1 MTENNYDEYQLSVR
15 YKTASVSLALTF
27 VLLFINSFIADYY
40 VWGESVVQVVVIMS
54 IVFGYYLTVTISKGA
69 FLCLDGSYR
78 KMMFI
83 YFGIAL
89 LNVVVVIT
97 GCILD
102 GVDHFVSNGI
112 LDHSSC
118 NLFMGILSLYAGV
131 LQWIYLRKEKSNVQ

>member
-1 MTENNYDEYQLSVR
+1 MIENNYDEYQLSVR
-15 YKTASVSLALTF
+15 YKTASISLALTF
-27 VLLFINSFIADYY
+27 ILLFINSFITDYY
-40 VWGESVVQVVVIMS
+40 VWGESVVQVVVVMS

-69 FLCLDGSYR
+69 FLSLDGSYR

-89 LNVVVVIT
+89 LNIIVVIM

-102 GVDHFVSNGI
+102 GIEHFISNGI

-118 NLFMGILSLYAGV
+118 NVFIGLVMLYAGA
-131 LQWIYLRKEKSNVQ
+131 LQWIYLCKEKSNV